1 MHLQSG
7 VTPVVNPQPL
17 QLATRTASRVKAV
30 CKLRVGVHAALYVF
44 LYMRYNIYIYMIV
57 TLIRRHNNDQWTVR
71 RIVTEDSFRRK
82 SPH

>member
-30 CKLRVGVHAALYVF
+30 CKLRVRVYVF